1 MDNPELF
8 KTTDLETEHGWKWLM
23 DAAGHV
29 WFHIDGTYYF
39 LFPNGG
45 RSYGLCYYG
54 DKATGNFPRWTFN
67 SEDEFLHAKLFAND
81 TCVLDRLGEFMS
93 YEPEP

>member
-1 MDNPELF
+1 MDTPELF
-8 KTTDLETEHGWKWLM
+8 KTTDLETEHGWRWLL
-23 DAAGHV
+23 DDCGHV

-39 LFPNGG
+39 LFPEGAHK
-45 RSYGLCYYG
+45 YGLCLYE
-54 DKATGNFPRWTFN
+54 DKETGNFPRWTFK